1 MKMLFIV
8 RRLIPLVTTLCLTV
22 ADSRAAR
29 VSILHDFTSQNS
41 DSEAPTLILADT
53 TFYGTTSAGGSTG
66 NGTVFRINADG
77 TCFTNLHEFTSA
89 LPPYTNYD
97 GAQPYGALVLSADTL
112 YGTASAGGNAGN
124 GTVFRINTNGN
135 CFTVIYSFTAAAGPY
150 FTNSDGARPRAGLVL
165 SGETLFGTTS
175 VRGSLNYGTI
185 FKVNT
190 NGTCFTNLHNFTG
203 ADGYFPDAALALSGT
218 TLYGTTLWNG
228 AYGNGTVFKVNTDGS
243 CFTNIH
249 SFTQFSASWPHTN
262 SDGGGPTGSVIVDGT
277 MLYGTTGNGGAGGS
291 GTVFKMNV
299 DGTDFTT
306 LYAFGDP
313 NAGGPGAGL
322 ILSGTTLYGTADGS
336 GTNGDGSLFSMTT
349 DGTNFTTIYAFSGSD
364 GNTPGASLILSG
376 TMLYGTTA
384 YGGSAGDGVIFA
396 LTICPALEVQTIGNA
411 VVLTWNDP
419 AFSLQAAPML
429 TDLFTNVPGA
439 VSPYTNTLAG
449 SQVFF
454 RLKSN

>member
-1 MKMLFIV
+1 
-8 RRLIPLVTTLCLTV
+8 
-22 ADSRAAR
+22 
-29 VSILHDFTSQNS
+29 
-41 DSEAPTLILADT
+41 
-53 TFYGTTSAGGSTG
+53 
-66 NGTVFRINADG
+66 
-77 TCFTNLHEFTSA
+77 
-89 LPPYTNYD
+89 
-97 GAQPYGALVLSADTL
+97 
-112 YGTASAGGNAGN
+112 
-124 GTVFRINTNGN
+124 
-135 CFTVIYSFTAAAGPY
+135 
-150 FTNSDGARPRAGLVL
+150 
-165 SGETLFGTTS
+165 
-175 VRGSLNYGTI
+175 
-185 FKVNT
+185 
-190 NGTCFTNLHNFTG
+190 
-203 ADGYFPDAALALSGT
+203 
-218 TLYGTTLWNG
+218 
-228 AYGNGTVFKVNTDGS
+228 
-243 CFTNIH
+243 
-249 SFTQFSASWPHTN
+249 
-262 SDGGGPTGSVIVDGT
+262 